1 MSSGVAHVLF
11 IDMQHHALG
20 RTSKIWSMKRALRRA
35 WEALVPPTLV
45 VKKAYVKLCWFPWN
59 LLWVRGEILKI
70 LNVVFLIEIFILI
83 LGEKNFF
90 PAFEKV
96 SININM
102 KFNIEVSH
110 TRNFLE
116 CKFWILVEIISNPF
130 FILKRSII
138 LFSVLSHRAHCL
150 WNQAPSSAFTIHSAK
165 KSMGGLGLACQSVG
179 PRGFNCARIAQPRS
193 WFCCSVQRWGERQ
206 QAPKRRDFFELKCK
220 EKGLLHVFW
229 EEKSKKNDTDLLMA
243 GRQLLKANWVV
254 MHSGCMQPVPGCT
267 GERTDGRALLLQ

>member
-1 MSSGVAHVLF
+1 MKHEKSTEKSLGSSCSSNVGSEKSLCETLLIPLKF
-11 IDMQHHALG
+11 ALSPG
-20 RTSKIWSMKRALRRA
+20 RDSENTERCFFDRNIYFDFGG
-35 WEALVPPTLV
+35 
-45 VKKAYVKLCWFPWN
+45 KKL
-59 LLWVRGEILKI
+59 
-70 LNVVFLIEIFILI
+70 
-83 LGEKNFF
+83 F

-96 SININM
+96 STNINM

-150 WNQAPSSAFTIHSAK
+150 WNQAPSSAFTIHSVK

-206 QAPKRRDFFELKCK
+206 QAPKRGDFFELKCK

-254 MHSGCMQPVPGCT
+254 MHSGCMQPIPACT